1 MRQRCGWG
9 RRQTLLAPPD
19 VAKRR
24 PQRFF
29 VAFVA
34 FAGAPAALETL
45 ADAEALV
52 AEAFVAEA
60 FVATAFVA
68 AAFAAAAFV
77 ATALVGAALVG
88 EGRVLAEDAAAPA
101 FFAAEALLLVL
112 SAALKAAAGLNA
124 TDFDAGTF
132 TVAWVWGLRAV
143 RGPRDLGSNEPN
155 PKIDTRF
162 PAFTSPIMAA
172 ATASTAASDCF
183 LSRPVEVWTA
193 WASSVLFTAT
203 SR

>member
-1 MRQRCGWG
+1 MLRS
-9 RRQTLLAPPD
+9 
-19 VAKRR
+19 VR

-29 VAFVA
+29 VAF
-34 FAGAPAALETL
+34 AGAPVALEPL
-45 ADAEALV
+45 ADAG
-52 AEAFVAEA
+52 AFAAAA
-60 FVATAFVA
+60 FGATAFTA
-68 AAFAAAAFV
+68 AAFAAAAFG
-77 ATALVGAALVG
+77 ATAFAAAAFVAAAFVAAALVG
-88 EGRVLAEDAAAPA
+88 EGRALVADAAAPA
-101 FFAAEALLLVL
+101 FFAADALPLVL
-112 SAALKAAAGLNA
+112 SAALKAAAGLKA

-183 LSRPVEVWTA
+183 LSRPVEAWTA

>member
-1 MRQRCGWG
+1 MLRS
-9 RRQTLLAPPD
+9 
-19 VAKRR
+19 VR

-29 VAFVA
+29 VAF
-34 FAGAPAALETL
+34 AGAPVALEPL
-45 ADAEALV
+45 ADAG
-52 AEAFVAEA
+52 AFAAAA
-60 FVATAFVA
+60 FGAT
-68 AAFAAAAFV
+68 AFAAAAFV
-77 ATALVGAALVG
+77 AAAFVAAALVG
-88 EGRVLAEDAAAPA
+88 EGRALVADAAAPA
-101 FFAAEALLLVL
+101 FFAADALPLVL
-112 SAALKAAAGLNA
+112 SAALKAAAGLKA

-183 LSRPVEVWTA
+183 LSRPVEAWTA